1 MNVFFGEEGKRLDK
15 YSQIYSKLLLIG
27 DFNDEESESVLAQSL
42 HDGNAVNRS
51 EADLRLLQHP
61 RWSILG

>member
-1 MNVFFGEEGKRLDK
+1 MNVFFGEVGKSLDK

-27 DFNDEESESVLAQSL
+27 DFNEEESESVLAQSL
-42 HDGNAVNRS
+42 HDNNAVNRS
-51 EADLRLLQHP
+51 EVDLRLLQHP